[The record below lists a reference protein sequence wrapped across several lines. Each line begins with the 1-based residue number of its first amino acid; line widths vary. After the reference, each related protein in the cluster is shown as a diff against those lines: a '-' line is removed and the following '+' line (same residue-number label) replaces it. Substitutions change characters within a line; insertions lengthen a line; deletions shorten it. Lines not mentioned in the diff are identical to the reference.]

1 MTKSW
6 NIDNLLPEA
15 LETYLSIEKTL
26 NIKILNQIP
35 IRRYFLNINDL
46 DRAKKRIKNP
56 RYSTYINKIN
66 SYNEGPSVL
75 KDSYGSIEISKGCWI
90 NLPLLLSHLEKFFL
104 SKNLYV
110 ESYFDPNRLT
120 KNGTSNRWEYDNL
133 SSKNVI
139 FCQGIHSLRNKYFS
153 SLPIIPIKGEIL
165 SLKLSN
171 VNIPNGIYYK
181 KKWLIS
187 ENDSENN
194 DTYKLG
200 ASYQEGNNSNMPTS
214 KGKNDLLEIFD
225 GMLDRPNYQILKH
238 QSGIRPSSIDAIPF
252 ICHHGMYS
260 NLYCINGLGSKGT
273 STAPLLTKELFDY
286 LSTSRSIST
295 KLVYNL

>member
-1 MTKSW
+1 MAWRLACSGSSFKIINDKSLASASQIAAGIINPITGKWMTKSW

-26 NIKILNQIP
+26 NIKILNEIP

-90 NLPLLLSHLEKFFL
+90 NLPLLLSHLEIFFL

-120 KNGTSNRWEYDNL
+120 KNGSSNRWEYDNL

-165 SLKLSN
+165 SLKLNN

-181 KKWLIS
+181 KKWLIA
-187 ENDSENN
+187 ENDSEC
-194 DTYKLG
+194 YCGCLP
-200 ASYQEGNNSNMPTS
+200 NMN
-214 KGKNDLLEIFD
+214 KEKF
-225 GMLDRPNYQILKH
+225 Q
-238 QSGIRPSSIDAIPF
+238 
-252 ICHHGMYS
+252 
-260 NLYCINGLGSKGT
+260 T
-273 STAPLLTKELFDY
+273 STTL
-286 LSTSRSIST
+286 IH
-295 KLVYNL
+295 